1 MVLTTILSVSPLV
14 PSKPQQGLGEPPLR
28 TDSQTHTHGHYPSLP
43 YPQGRGQGQTGQT
56 GIQSQYEWLANN
68 PDPYNPHNLA
78 LSQLYYQDNSPNIYG
93 NNQSPDPRTQA
104 WSGIYL
110 QGPTIESISQTTLQ
124 DPRAQIPEVY
134 ISSGGTGSGFTRSR
148 FGRGQGLSRF
158 RIG

>member
-56 GIQSQYEWLANN
+56 GIQSRYEWLANN
-68 PDPYNPHNLA
+68 
-78 LSQLYYQDNSPNIYG
+78 
-93 NNQSPDPRTQA
+93 PDPRTQA

-134 ISSGGTGSGFTRSR
+134 FSSGGTGSGFTRSR